1 MLPAGVSFYFPNCPF
16 CSFLALFPFCC
27 HLLLTCDPTTDTD
40 LQNLVRLH
48 PEPDPSFPLCFSF
61 FSAALLLWIQSQRQA
76 VLSGANLPRCYDSP
90 VWHNRHKKF
99 SDSTSMTLLY
109 LLQLYLSA
117 LYISMYIMLGNT
129 AAEIV
134 LISRLWQKLL
144 CIFNP
149 SLHNHILKKV
159 Q

>member
-1 MLPAGVSFYFPNCPF
+1 
-16 CSFLALFPFCC
+16 
-27 HLLLTCDPTTDTD
+27 
-40 LQNLVRLH
+40 
-48 PEPDPSFPLCFSF
+48 
-61 FSAALLLWIQSQRQA
+61 
-76 VLSGANLPRCYDSP
+76 
-90 VWHNRHKKF
+90 
-99 SDSTSMTLLY
+99 MTLLY

-149 SLHNHILKKV
+149 SLHTHILKEL